1 MRRILRRSRAAEE
14 AILSRRP
21 KWKDSVAERLRVG
34 FGLSGGGIRSATFCL
49 GVFQGLA
56 KLGLLGEIDYTSSVS
71 GGSYFGGFYGRLFT
85 RPDVASAATGQTIS
99 PDIAKI
105 LAPEERERESFTEQ
119 QDPFRWKRGAF
130 RWLREN
136 GRYLS
141 PRGGGDL
148 LLAVA
153 VFLRNWLTIQ
163 LIMWESALYSAVA
176 HPGFDSHEARK
187 LIAGAWRYLHFSSMS
202 RSWRHR
208 ERQHLRHRPRVDPKA
223 SRRFPLTDPLLHK
236 LLVVPVRTVPPA
248 SSLRPPLPR
257 PGKWAIAAG
266 FLLRCNRSIRLLQ

>member
-1 MRRILRRSRAAEE
+1 MRQPDDQHDPAGTDRAATAEPAPRPRDAAYPAALRAAEE

-21 KWKDSVAERLRVG
+21 KWKDSVAERLGVG

-119 QDPFRWKRGAF
+119 QDPFRWKRG
-130 RWLREN
+130 
-136 GRYLS
+136 RYK
-141 PRGGGDL
+141 GDL
-148 LLAVA
+148 N
-153 VFLRNWLTIQ
+153 LRDP
-163 LIMWESALYSAVA
+163 SFHGRSAV
-176 HPGFDSHEARK
+176 
-187 LIAGAWRYLHFSSMS
+187 
-202 RSWRHR
+202 
-208 ERQHLRHRPRVDPKA
+208 
-223 SRRFPLTDPLLHK
+223 
-236 LLVVPVRTVPPA
+236 
-248 SSLRPPLPR
+248 
-257 PGKWAIAAG
+257 
-266 FLLRCNRSIRLLQ
+266 